1 MTTWLEWIE
10 WITDWETYSAG
21 VATGQVWTINSL
33 NYDNDRGADKKVWK
47 NMKEPGDWLE
57 WEKLDDWLGLENEE
71 KWK

>member
-33 NYDNDRGADKKVWK
+33 NYDNDRGADKKV
-47 NMKEPGDWLE
+47 
-57 WEKLDDWLGLENEE
+57 
-71 KWK
+71 